1 MGCEQTHKRQTLV
14 TAKWFCILPPAFTFR
29 ETRFGAAISS
39 FRRFVIT
46 VFCWHIVL
54 NCAFASFVFG
64 MPTLLVPKALD
75 PSRRLPHRVGVFWW
89 GVMVW
94 ALNPFWQ
101 IKIEGAERLNEGG
114 PYLVCSNHQSM
125 MDVLVL
131 MALRSDFKWVSGDR
145 FFKIPMLAVYMRLAG
160 YIAADLKNPFSAK
173 GILEECG
180 AWIEKGVS
188 VGLFPEGT
196 RSANGRLG
204 SFKSGAF
211 RVAVENRVP
220 VLAVAIDG
228 TAEVMPKGS
237 WTWAGESPFKTVRVK
252 VLEPVALEDLENPSP
267 VELSHCVRNAIGDQ
281 LVRWRGCA
289 PEDVFGSKGRPSEKG
304 LLRTT
309 P

>member
-1 MGCEQTHKRQTLV
+1 M
-14 TAKWFCILPPAFTFR
+14 
-29 ETRFGAAISS
+29 
-39 FRRFVIT
+39 IT

-64 MPTLLVPKALD
+64 MPTLLVPRALD
-75 PSRRLPHRVGVFWW
+75 PARTLPHRVGVFWW

-101 IKIEGAERLNEGG
+101 IEIEGAERLEEGG

-131 MALRSDFKWVSGDR
+131 MALRSDFKWVSGVR
-145 FFKIPMLAVYMRLAG
+145 FFKIPMLAMYMRLAG

-173 GILEECG
+173 GILDECS
-180 AWIEKGVS
+180 AWIDKGVS

-196 RSANGRLG
+196 RSATGRLG
-204 SFKSGAF
+204 NFKSGAF
-211 RVAVENRVP
+211 RVAVENDVP
-220 VLAVAIDG
+220 VLPVVIDG

-252 VLEPVALEDLENPSP
+252 VLRPIALQTLEQPSAS
-267 VELSHCVRNAIGDQ
+267 ELSHAVRNVIGDQ
-281 LVRWRGCA
+281 LVRWRGC
-289 PEDVFGSKGRPSEKG
+289 PEEQVFGSKGRPSDKG
-304 LLRTT
+304 KQRRSL
-309 P
+309 PGAEAPASA